1 MELPIQLERVC
12 TTVCALEHYPFCFSL
27 WDLCICLDCKFAGFT
42 FNCYATLPLP
52 LDFVDSLVLWIY
64 KSVSVLFVCLFLIWF
79 SGSTYQFSSVQFSC
93 SVMSD
98 SLWPYGLQHT
108 RPPCPSPTPRVYSD
122 SFCIESVMPSNHLN
136 LCCPLLLPLQ
146 SFPVSR
152 YFQMSQFFASGGQ
165 SISISPSNAYSG
177 LISFRMDWLD
187 LLAVQGTLKS
197 VLQDHSSK
205 ASVSVLSFLYSPTL
219 TCIRDYWKNHSF
231 D

>member
-1 MELPIQLERVC
+1 MPQFKSIIASV
-12 TTVCALEHYPFCFSL
+12 FSL
-27 WDLCICLDCKFAGFT
+27 LYGPALASIHDYQKNHSF
-42 FNCYATLPLP
+42 
-52 LDFVDSLVLWIY
+52 SLR
-64 KSVSVLFVCLFLIWF
+64 
-79 SGSTYQFSSVQFSC
+79 
-93 SVMSD
+93 
-98 SLWPYGLQHT
+98 PHGLQHT

-187 LLAVQGTLKS
+187 N
-197 VLQDHSSK
+197 
-205 ASVSVLSFLYSPTL
+205 L
-219 TCIRDYWKNHSF
+219 TN
-231 D
+231 